1 VKRTLGAAL
10 ALLVLAG
17 CGIGRPWPTVTPAG
31 APAHPTPTVLLLGD
45 SLLEQTAPYLRGAL
59 AFDGVDATIVNR
71 SAGGTG
77 LLDPDR
83 PDDDV
88 NAMDDVPESTIVVFE
103 YSGNC
108 FYSCPVLPGSPEF
121 YAMWEAAMRDLI
133 GDAQDRGLVAV
144 WANPPPFSG
153 DPGHNEVVA
162 KLATLA
168 TSVAHDLDIAMSDWS
183 LALTDTMG
191 NYQHD
196 LWYADPWADP
206 AWHQVR
212 FDDGVHFTPDGARRA
227 ASWTAATIASL
238 PPAD

>member
-1 VKRTLGAAL
+1 MPLKRTLAAS
-10 ALLVLAG
+10 LVVVALAG
-17 CGIGRPWPTVTPAG
+17 CGIGRPWPTVTPG
-31 APAHPTPTVLLLGD
+31 DTPAHRTVLLLGD
-45 SLLEQTAPYLRGAL
+45 SLLEQAAPYLRGAL
-59 AFDGVDATIVNR
+59 VFDGVEATIVNR

-83 PDDDV
+83 HDDAV
-88 NAMDDVPESTIVVFE
+88 TAMEDVPERTIVVFE

-133 GDAQDRGLVAV
+133 ADAQDRGLVPV
-144 WANPPPFSG
+144 WVKPPPFYG

-162 KLATLA
+162 RLATMA
-168 TSVAHDLDIAMSDWS
+168 ASVAHELDIGMSDWS
-183 LALTDTMG
+183 SALTDMLG

-196 LWYADPWADP
+196 LWYADLWADP

-212 FDDGVHFTPDGARRA
+212 LDDGVHFTPDGARRA

-238 PPAD
+238 PPDG